1 LILPLDR
8 RPAIVAIAGP
18 NGAGKSTFY
27 ELHVAATA
35 LRFVNADVI
44 ARELT
49 LDPYAAA
56 SVAASV
62 RDELLGRR
70 ESFAFET
77 VFSDP
82 VGDKLEFLQRAAKAG
97 YNVILCFVGISDSE
111 TSDERVA
118 VRVAEGG
125 HDVPSDKIYARFPR
139 VMANLQRALTAL
151 PNVWVFDNDDYDRPY
166 RLVAVYESGKQVRRH
181 PPVPK
186 WLNTAGAGARR

>member
-1 LILPLDR
+1 VILPLDR
-8 RPAIVAIAGP
+8 RPVIVAIAGP

-49 LDPYAAA
+49 LDAYAAA
-56 SVAASV
+56 SVAASL

-82 VGDKLEFLQRAAKAG
+82 AGDKLEFLRRAAQAG
-97 YNVILCFVGISDSE
+97 YNVILCFVGISDAATSE
-111 TSDERVA
+111 ERVA
-118 VRVAEGG
+118 LRVAEGG
-125 HDVPSDKIYARFPR
+125 HDVPSDKIHTRFPR
-139 VMANLQRALTAL
+139 VLANLKRALSEL
-151 PNVWVFDNDDYDRPY
+151 PSVWVFDNDDYERPH
-166 RLVAVYESGKQVRRH
+166 RLVALYESGKQVRLR

-186 WLNTAGAGARR
+186 WLAPLLPA

>member
-1 LILPLDR
+1 VIHPLDR

-44 ARELT
+44 ARALT
-49 LDPYAAA
+49 LDAYVAA
-56 SVAASV
+56 SVAASL
-62 RDELLGRR
+62 REELLGRR

-82 VGDKLEFLQRAAKAG
+82 AGDKLEFLRRAAKAG
-97 YNVILCFVGISDSE
+97 YNVILCFVGISDTAMSE
-111 TSDERVA
+111 ERVA

-125 HDVPSDKIYARFPR
+125 HDVPSDKIHARFPR
-139 VMANLQRALTAL
+139 VLTNLQRALTEL
-151 PNVWVFDNDDYDRPY
+151 PSVWVFDNDEYERPH
-166 RLVAVYESGKQVRRH
+166 RLVAVYESGKRVRLH

-186 WLNTAGAGARR
+186 WLAPLLPA